1 MRVTDI
7 HTYRATTRGPLGPK
21 KGNISIQSPMTAK
34 PQRQTVATGTF
45 FQNIIF
51 PDMMTSSFEKNLTE

>member
-1 MRVTDI
+1 
-7 HTYRATTRGPLGPK
+7 
-21 KGNISIQSPMTAK
+21 MTAK

-51 PDMMTSSFEKNLTE
+51 PGMMTSSFEKYLSNIYYCRDASDNV